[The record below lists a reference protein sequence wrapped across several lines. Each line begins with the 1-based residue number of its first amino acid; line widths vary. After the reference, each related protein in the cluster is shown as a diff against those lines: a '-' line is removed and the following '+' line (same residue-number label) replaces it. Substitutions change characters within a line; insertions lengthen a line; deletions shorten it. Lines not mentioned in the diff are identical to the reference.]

1 MNPLVKINQLQLQ
14 FENHTNHKT
23 LSNISFEVAH
33 GETLLLLGPSG
44 SGKSTL
50 TLCLNGLFPRELDG
64 QMAGEILFDGKHAAA
79 FFPGEL
85 SQLVGVVFQDPETQ
99 FCMMQVDDEIAF
111 GLENIGTPPAEI
123 GQKIDHALALVDM
136 SAYKTSTIASL
147 SGGQKQ
153 KLALACILAME
164 PALLVLDEPT
174 ANLDPVATNEVL
186 QIIKKLQQKTNCSLI
201 VIEHHL
207 DGWTDIASRCVL
219 LNKSGTIFFDGNL
232 KDAVLTHHRQLKE
245 EGIWLPK
252 ITQYFIQHAQEHL
265 DCLPF
270 TLEDFAAQA
279 APIQLPLPEINMV
292 QHHMASEVLLSAKD
306 LSWSVKQKQIVQH
319 ASLSIREGE
328 FIAVIGANGSGKTSL
343 SRIIAGIQKPSSGE
357 IFVGGKALKNWK
369 TTNLREHIG
378 YVFQNPEHQFIAATV
393 FEEVAFSLRLREL
406 QETEIVKK
414 VRTMLDICGLSAYQN
429 EHPFRLS
436 QGQKRR
442 LSVATMLVDDQRMLI
457 LDEPTFGQDAH
468 SNQELMRLL
477 YERYL
482 ENTAIVMI
490 THDMELVAQ
499 YATRVIVM
507 QDGKIAA
514 DCTPDTLWKKY
525 AGNLQEWH
533 LSTPVSLKLQQLQER
548 KYDYV
553 PTSS

>member
-1 MNPLVKINQLQLQ
+1 
-14 FENHTNHKT
+14 
-23 LSNISFEVAH
+23 
-33 GETLLLLGPSG
+33 
-44 SGKSTL
+44 
-50 TLCLNGLFPRELDG
+50 
-64 QMAGEILFDGKHAAA
+64 
-79 FFPGEL
+79 
-85 SQLVGVVFQDPETQ
+85 
-99 FCMMQVDDEIAF
+99 
-111 GLENIGTPPAEI
+111 
-123 GQKIDHALALVDM
+123 M

-319 ASLSIREGE
+319 ASLSIREGGVYRCHRSQWQWKNLTFPDHCWYPE
-328 FIAVIGANGSGKTSL
+328 T
-343 SRIIAGIQKPSSGE
+343 IIRRNIRW
-357 IFVGGKALKNWK
+357 GKALKK
-369 TTNLREHIG
+369 
-378 YVFQNPEHQFIAATV
+378 
-393 FEEVAFSLRLREL
+393 
-406 QETEIVKK
+406 
-414 VRTMLDICGLSAYQN
+414 
-429 EHPFRLS
+429 
-436 QGQKRR
+436 
-442 LSVATMLVDDQRMLI
+442 
-457 LDEPTFGQDAH
+457 
-468 SNQELMRLL
+468 
-477 YERYL
+477 L
-482 ENTAIVMI
+482 ENN
-490 THDMELVAQ
+490 
-499 YATRVIVM
+499 
-507 QDGKIAA
+507 K
-514 DCTPDTLWKKY
+514 
-525 AGNLQEWH
+525 
-533 LSTPVSLKLQQLQER
+533 
-548 KYDYV
+548 
-553 PTSS
+553 SSGTYRLCFSKS